1 MIDFLDLQKFTL
13 LYGETMITISPYKRE
28 WIQEFQNIGTMLRKI
43 LGDLAIRIDHIGSTS
58 VPNLDAKDIIDIQVT
73 IEALTPELEKA
84 INLAGF
90 ERITR
95 ITSDHIPPNST
106 TDPKEWEKWIF
117 KPVSASRK
125 INLHVRIQNRANQR
139 YPILFR
145 DYLRALPMV
154 AQAYGKVKHEL
165 AKYHPEDNMEAYYD
179 IKDPVCDIII
189 GGAEK
194 WATLTNW
201 NQGKSDC

>member
-1 MIDFLDLQKFTL
+1 
-13 LYGETMITISPYKRE
+13 MITITPYKPE
-28 WIQEFQNIGTMLRKI
+28 WKQEFQNIGTLLRKF

-73 IEALTPELEKA
+73 VEALTSELERA
-84 INLAGF
+84 MNLAGF
-90 ERITR
+90 ERVTR
-95 ITSDHIPPNST
+95 ITSDHIPPEFNP
-106 TDPKEWEKWIF
+106 DPKEWEKWIF
-117 KPVSASRK
+117 KPASSKRK

-154 AQAYGKVKHEL
+154 AKAYEKVKQEL
-165 AKYHPEDNMEAYYD
+165 AKHHPEDIEAYYD

-189 GGAEK
+189 GGAEE
-194 WATLTNW
+194 WAKLTGW
-201 NQGKSDC
+201 SQRESDC

>member
-1 MIDFLDLQKFTL
+1 LIYTTIDFSNGFFL
-13 LYGETMITISPYKRE
+13 MITISPYNPE
-28 WIQEFQNIGTMLRKI
+28 WKQEFQEIGMMLRKI
-43 LGDLAIRIDHIGSTS
+43 LGDLALRIDHIGLTS

-73 IEALTPELEKA
+73 VESLTPELERA
-84 INLAGF
+84 MNLAGF
-90 ERITR
+90 ERVTR
-95 ITSDHIPPNST
+95 ITSDHIPPEST

-117 KPVSASRK
+117 KPASASRK
-125 INLHVRIQNRANQR
+125 INVHVRIQNRANQR

-165 AKYHPEDNMEAYYD
+165 VKYHPEEDMEAYYD

-189 GGAEK
+189 GGAEE
-194 WATLTNW
+194 WAKLTSW
-201 NQGKSDC
+201 SQGKSDC

>member
-1 MIDFLDLQKFTL
+1 
-13 LYGETMITISPYKRE
+13 MITIHPYKST
-28 WIQEFQNIGTMLRKI
+28 WTQEFQEIGTILRKF

-73 IEALTPELEKA
+73 AESLSSELERA
-84 INLAGF
+84 LNLAGF
-90 ERITR
+90 ERVLR
-95 ITSDHIPPNST
+95 ITSDHIPPEST

-117 KPVSASRK
+117 RSTSSRRM
-125 INLHVRIQNRANQR
+125 NLHVRMPNRANQR

-165 AKYHPEDNMEAYYD
+165 VKYHPEDDMEAYYD

-189 GGAEK
+189 GGAEE
-194 WATLTNW
+194 WAKLTNW
-201 NQGKSDC
+201 SQGKSDC

>member
-1 MIDFLDLQKFTL
+1 
-13 LYGETMITISPYKRE
+13 MITIHPYKQT
-28 WIQEFQNIGTMLRKI
+28 WKQEFQEIGTMLRKF

-73 IEALTPELEKA
+73 VESLSSEVERAL
-84 INLAGF
+84 NLAGF
-90 ERITR
+90 ERVLR
-95 ITSDHIPPNST
+95 ITSDHIPPESII
-106 TDPKEWEKWIF
+106 DPKEWEKWIF
-117 KPVSASRK
+117 KPTSSRK
-125 INLHVRIQNRANQR
+125 INLHVRVKGRANQR

-165 AKYHPEDNMEAYYD
+165 VKYHPEDDMEAYYD

-189 GGAEK
+189 GGAEE
-194 WATLTNW
+194 WAKLTNW
-201 NQGKSDC
+201 SQGQSDC

>member
-1 MIDFLDLQKFTL
+1 
-13 LYGETMITISPYKRE
+13 MITITPYKPE
-28 WIQEFQNIGTMLRKI
+28 WKQEFKRIGTMLRKI
-43 LGDLAIRIDHIGSTS
+43 LGDLALRIDHIGSTS
-58 VPNLDAKDIIDIQVT
+58 VPNLGAKNIIDIQVT
-73 IEALTPELEKA
+73 VDTLSPEVERAL
-84 INLAGF
+84 NLAGF

-95 ITSDHIPPNST
+95 ITSDHIPLESN

-117 KPVSASRK
+117 KPTSTSRK
-125 INLHVRIQNRANQR
+125 INLHVRIIGKANQR

-165 AKYHPEDNMEAYYD
+165 VKYHPEDDMEAYYD

-189 GGAEK
+189 GGAEE
-194 WATLTNW
+194 WAKLTNW
-201 NQGKSDC
+201 SQGESDC